1 MPNSLRNNNERCAT
15 TTKECIMAV
24 ATSSTRTQC
33 VCVEC
38 GAPVPS
44 VVHVVH
50 ADRLTQCQ
58 ACGSFADKYVE
69 YESALIVLDM
79 LLHRPSVYRHI
90 LCNSGAYRT
99 RSAVV
104 RLGCTLLFFDT
115 YLKWLRLGGWGS
127 TVDQP
132 EACEEPSLLP
142 AVPLARV
149 TPALLLSV
157 VEQLLFCA
165 VVSTTARALALA
177 PCRWASLATAVLLS
191 SFGKCFAVLH
201 MIWSYPD
208 AFVHAVDFFV
218 LTCNCVALAQQL
230 QCTTPQAAAVV
241 AAGGAAKG
249 VLMLGASLTLGVG

>member
-1 MPNSLRNNNERCAT
+1 MEH
-15 TTKECIMAV
+15 
-24 ATSSTRTQC
+24 ATSTRSQC

-44 VVHVVH
+44 VVHVAH

-69 YESALIVLDM
+69 YESALVVLDM

-90 LCNSGAYRT
+90 LWNSGAYRT
-99 RSAVV
+99 RSAIL
-104 RLGCTLLFFDT
+104 RLFCTLLFFDT

-127 TVDQP
+127 VDVP
-132 EACEEPSLLP
+132 KACDEPALLP
-142 AVPLARV
+142 DVPLARV

-157 VEQLLFCA
+157 LEQLLFCA
-165 VVSTTARALALA
+165 VVSAAARALELA

-208 AFVHAVDFFV
+208 AFVHAVDLFV

-230 QCTTPQAAAVV
+230 QCTTQQAAAVV
-241 AAGGAAKG
+241 AAGGAAKA
-249 VLMLGASLTLGVG
+249 VLMLGALLTLGAG